1 MHLQRV
7 DYGKPIQL
15 SVLPSHFAP
24 TWSCFWQS
32 GPIMCIHWPVSPRVV
47 RHIMSSAMALQS
59 RKMSIQTLANFQTK
73 LYFPMIK
80 INCYIYSNRMM
91 IGLYIYDQLMQ

>member
-7 DYGKPIQL
+7 DYDKPIQL
-15 SVLPSHFAP
+15 SVLTSHFAP
-24 TWSCFWQS
+24 TEFFWQS

-47 RHIMSSAMALQS
+47 HHIMSSAMALQS
-59 RKMSIQTLANFQTK
+59 RKMSIQTLANFPTK

-80 INCYIYSNRMM
+80 INCHIYSYKMM